1 VTTRDV
7 EPFTLPRAA
16 LMVLE
21 PVPTEVARPFEP
33 DALLMV
39 ATFVL
44 AEVQV
49 TVDVM
54 FCVLESL

>member
-1 VTTRDV
+1 
-7 EPFTLPRAA
+7 
-16 LMVLE
+16 MVLE

-33 DALLMV
+33 DELLMV

-49 TVDVM
+49 TVEVR

>member
-7 EPFTLPRAA
+7 EPFTLPSVA

-33 DALLMV
+33 DELLMV

-49 TVDVM
+49 TVEVR